1 VKFFYSKE
9 LGQLV
14 TFANGNT
21 ALTAGPTFKRR
32 DETTVQ
38 LAIHAADI
46 PGDAAIELLDASSL
60 QLGMKAVDDY
70 TGPLVVNGEDWTW
83 NADELCYEANV
94 SLNTYQLARLF
105 VEASALNNQTGTTY
119 TLAIADATKLVT
131 LANASAITVTIPTNA
146 SVAIPEDSVIYL
158 MRGSSGEP
166 TLSTTGITVT
176 YGDSLTSTLLPN
188 TVYKLTKTGAD
199 AWTVSLADELPSVE
213 LMMEITGLDGDSSQT
228 LTCTIEN
235 DVVRGDEVSPV
246 NAENPDN
253 YWTKTES
260 DARYLQTL
268 ADGSIATAKLADD
281 AVTAAKLAD
290 NAVVTANITDGN
302 VTTAKLA
309 DDAVTAAKL
318 ADNAVITANITDANV
333 TTAKLAD
340 GAVTSAKLAD
350 GAIAT
355 AKLADISGVAGTVR
369 VKSVTING
377 KGIITGYKVK
387 YSASITAVKTL
398 PASTADQDAFTL
410 TIPANVLEAG
420 DVIEW
425 EMYGTTTNGTTAS
438 SFLTWV
444 KVNGT
449 KSTAV
454 THAMGTSA
462 ASNVGWHVTG
472 RLWVESTSSVR
483 ASFKT
488 SWKLTQGFS
497 ISNPWTVALNSTG
510 LTLTPGCNFSVAT
523 GVSGTIAT
531 ACATMQ

>member
-21 ALTAGPTFKRR
+21 AVTGGPTFKRR

-60 QLGMKAVDDY
+60 QLGMKDVDDY

-146 SVAIPEDSVIYL
+146 SVAIPVDSVIYL

-188 TVYKLTKTGAD
+188 TVYKLTKTGTN
-199 AWTVSLADELPSVE
+199 AWTVALADELPSVE

-260 DARYLQTL
+260 DARYLQEVPSEYLTQTE
-268 ADGSIATAKLADD
+268 GD
-281 AVTAAKLAD
+281 ARYLQTVPSEYLTQ
-290 NAVVTANITDGN
+290 TEG
-302 VTTAKLA
+302 
-309 DDAVTAAKL
+309 DARYLQTVPSEYLTQ
-318 ADNAVITANITDANV
+318 TEGDARYLQTV
-333 TTAKLAD
+333 PSEYLTQTEGDARYLQS
-340 GAVTSAKLAD
+340 T
-350 GAIAT
+350 
-355 AKLADISGVAGTVR
+355 DISGVAGTVR
-369 VKSVTING
+369 VKSVTINS
-377 KGIITGYKVK
+377 KGIVTGYKIK
-387 YSASITAVKTL
+387 YSASITTVKTL

-454 THAMGTSA
+454 THAMGTPP

-483 ASFKT
+483 ASFET
-488 SWKLTQGFS
+488 AWKLTQGFS

-510 LTLTPGCNFSVAT
+510 LTLTPGCNFSVAN
-523 GVSGTIAT
+523 GVSGTIAA